1 MRLGNGKIKGGGGWG
16 EGEMNDEL
24 RSKLAGPFLV
34 ETSKLCLD
42 AKKAN
47 KLVYFLAKNSRNKAD
62 G

>member
-42 AKKAN
+42 DKKAN
-47 KLVYFLAKNSRNKAD
+47 KHGLLFS
-62 G
+62 